1 MRNLFLVVLCAGM
14 AYSGLAQKKDSIN
27 TNYQRSSLALFLMED
42 VGMPMK
48 DTILQSF
55 NTAPFP
61 DKFNNHNVAVRSFER
76 CTTLTEEDQAAFDAA
91 VNLATSQNAAEAP
104 KKKGMFGK
112 FLKAAASDA
121 SGGVVG
127 ATSKDE
133 MAVSANKFLVDQ
145 KIAKQM
151 FDKWFLDS
159 AGNFSLALAQER
171 GLYNATKSDVEQA
184 ASSVYGTASLA
195 DAGIDLVNNTFAVV
209 CNYRYMPKDSLVALI
224 GGVAV
229 AAAEASGNSYAV
241 MGAKAA
247 MMALSASLGAGYY
260 VVVNTYLFQLNWN
273 DNVQNQLS
281 QVWDNREAY
290 DAADFYGFKYIG
302 NTTGWAQ
309 VKAGIFTNKDQAEL
323 IQIATVNATD
333 AAIAKLEKKY
343 DVFKTKS
350 PLMVAEDGTL
360 YAHIGM
366 KEGIEPKDKYEVLE
380 RAIDPKTGRTIYKSK
395 GTITVVKDHIWDNRY
410 MADQEPDHDSS
421 INETY
426 FEGKGDYY
434 NGLLIRQIK

>member
-61 DKFNNHNVAVRSFER
+61 NKFNNHNVAVRSFER

>member
-91 VNLATSQNAAEAP
+91 VNLATSQNAAAAP

>member
-61 DKFNNHNVAVRSFER
+61 DKYNDHNVAVRSFER
-76 CTTLTEEDQAAFDAA
+76 CTTLTAEDQAAFDAA

-281 QVWDNREAY
+281 QVWNNREAY
-290 DAADFYGFKYIG
+290 DAADFYAFKYIG

>member
-1 MRNLFLVVLCAGM
+1 
-14 AYSGLAQKKDSIN
+14 
-27 TNYQRSSLALFLMED
+27 MED

-281 QVWDNREAY
+281 QVWNNREAY

>member
-14 AYSGLAQKKDSIN
+14 AYSGLAQKKDSIS

>member
-281 QVWDNREAY
+281 QVWNNREAY

-323 IQIATVNATD
+323 IRIATVNATD

>member
-121 SGGVVG
+121 SGGVVE

-323 IQIATVNATD
+323 IRIATVNATD

>member
-1 MRNLFLVVLCAGM
+1 MRNLFLVVLCTGM

-323 IQIATVNATD
+323 IRIATVNATD

>member
-281 QVWDNREAY
+281 QVWNNREAY

>member
-55 NTAPFP
+55 ITAPFP

-184 ASSVYGTASLA
+184 ASSVYGTASWA

-323 IQIATVNATD
+323 IRIATVNATD

>member
-61 DKFNNHNVAVRSFER
+61 DKFNDHNVAVRSFER

-281 QVWDNREAY
+281 QVWNNREAY
-290 DAADFYGFKYIG
+290 DAADFYAFKYIG

>member
-1 MRNLFLVVLCAGM
+1 
-14 AYSGLAQKKDSIN
+14 
-27 TNYQRSSLALFLMED
+27 MED

-323 IQIATVNATD
+323 IRIATVNATD

>member
-290 DAADFYGFKYIG
+290 DAADFYAFKYIG

-323 IQIATVNATD
+323 IRIATVNATD

>member
-1 MRNLFLVVLCAGM
+1 MVLCAGM

-61 DKFNNHNVAVRSFER
+61 DKFNDHNVAVRSFER

-323 IQIATVNATD
+323 IRIATVNATD

>member
-1 MRNLFLVVLCAGM
+1 MQVWHILDLHK
-14 AYSGLAQKKDSIN
+14 KKDSIN

-159 AGNFSLALAQER
+159 VGNFSLALAQER

-323 IQIATVNATD
+323 IRIATVNATD

>member
-27 TNYQRSSLALFLMED
+27 TNYQRSSLTLFLMED

>member
-151 FDKWFLDS
+151 CDKWFLDS

>member
-1 MRNLFLVVLCAGM
+1 MKNLFLVILCAGM
-14 AYSGLAQKKDSIN
+14 AYTGFAQKKDSIN

-42 VGMPMK
+42 VGMPIK
-48 DTILQSF
+48 DTILESF
-55 NTAPFP
+55 TTAPFP
-61 DKFNNHNVAVRSFER
+61 DKFNNHNVAIRSFER
-76 CTTLTEEDQAAFDAA
+76 CTTLTAEDQAAFDAA

-112 FLKAAASDA
+112 LLKSLASEA
-121 SGGVVG
+121 TGGVVG

-133 MAVSANKFLVDQ
+133 MAISANKFLVEQ

-184 ASSVYGTASLA
+184 ESSVYGTASLA

-229 AAAEASGNSYAV
+229 AAAEASGNDYAI

-273 DNVQNQLS
+273 DDVQNQLS
-281 QVWDNREAY
+281 QVWNNREAY
-290 DAADFYGFKYIG
+290 DAADFYAFKYIG

-309 VKAGIFTNKDQAEL
+309 VKAGVFTDKDQAEL
-323 IQIATVNATD
+323 IKIATVNSTD

-360 YAHIGM
+360 YAHIGL

>member
-1 MRNLFLVVLCAGM
+1 
-14 AYSGLAQKKDSIN
+14 
-27 TNYQRSSLALFLMED
+27 
-42 VGMPMK
+42 MK

>member
-61 DKFNNHNVAVRSFER
+61 DKFNNHNVAVRSFGR

>member
-14 AYSGLAQKKDSIN
+14 AYSGLAQKKIQL
-27 TNYQRSSLALFLMED
+27 TPTYQRSSLALFLMED

>member
-48 DTILQSF
+48 DTILQSL

-323 IQIATVNATD
+323 IRIATVNATD

>member
-323 IQIATVNATD
+323 IRIATVNATD

-426 FEGKGDYY
+426 VEGKGDYY

>member
-281 QVWDNREAY
+281 QVWNNREAY
-290 DAADFYGFKYIG
+290 DAADFYAFKYIG

>member
-309 VKAGIFTNKDQAEL
+309 VKAGIFINKDQAEL
-323 IQIATVNATD
+323 IRIATVNATD

>member
-241 MGAKAA
+241 MGAKTA

>member
-1 MRNLFLVVLCAGM
+1 
-14 AYSGLAQKKDSIN
+14 
-27 TNYQRSSLALFLMED
+27 MED

>member
-1 MRNLFLVVLCAGM
+1 
-14 AYSGLAQKKDSIN
+14 
-27 TNYQRSSLALFLMED
+27 
-42 VGMPMK
+42 MPMK

-323 IQIATVNATD
+323 IRIATVNATD

>member
-1 MRNLFLVVLCAGM
+1 
-14 AYSGLAQKKDSIN
+14 
-27 TNYQRSSLALFLMED
+27 MED

-366 KEGIEPKDKYEVLE
+366 KEGIEPKDKSEVLE

>member
-260 VVVNTYLFQLNWN
+260 VV
-273 DNVQNQLS
+273 
-281 QVWDNREAY
+281 
-290 DAADFYGFKYIG
+290 
-302 NTTGWAQ
+302 
-309 VKAGIFTNKDQAEL
+309 L
-323 IQIATVNATD
+323 ILIC
-333 AAIAKLEKKY
+333 
-343 DVFKTKS
+343 
-350 PLMVAEDGTL
+350 
-360 YAHIGM
+360 
-366 KEGIEPKDKYEVLE
+366 
-380 RAIDPKTGRTIYKSK
+380 
-395 GTITVVKDHIWDNRY
+395 
-410 MADQEPDHDSS
+410 SS
-421 INETY
+421 
-426 FEGKGDYY
+426 
-434 NGLLIRQIK
+434 

>member
-42 VGMPMK
+42 VGIPMK

>member
-1 MRNLFLVVLCAGM
+1 MKNLFLVVLCAGM

-27 TNYQRSSLALFLMED
+27 TDYQRSSLALFLMED

-55 NTAPFP
+55 VTAPFP
-61 DKFNNHNVAVRSFER
+61 DKFNNHNLDVRSFER
-76 CTTLTEEDQAAFDAA
+76 CTTLSSEDQAAFDKA
-91 VNLATSQNAAEAP
+91 VQLATSQNAAEAP

-112 FLKAAASDA
+112 LLKSVASDA
-121 SGGVVG
+121 SGGVIG
-127 ATSKDE
+127 SSSRDE
-133 MAVSANKFLVDQ
+133 MAMAANKFLVDQ
-145 KIAKQM
+145 NIAKQM
-151 FDKWFLDS
+151 FDKWFLDT

-184 ASSVYGTASLA
+184 ASSVYGTAALA

-209 CNYRYMPKDSLVALI
+209 CSYRYMPKDSLVDFVSQLAML
-224 GGVAV
+224 
-229 AAAEASGNSYAV
+229 AAEASGNGS
-241 MGAKAA
+241 AKLGVQAA
-247 MMALSASLGAGYY
+247 KKIMSASLGAGYY

-273 DNVQNQLS
+273 DDVQNQLT
-281 QVWDNREAY
+281 QVWDNRAAY
-290 DAADFYGFKYIG
+290 DSASFYAFKYIG
-302 NTTGWAQ
+302 YTTGWAQ
-309 VKAGIFTNKDQAEL
+309 VKAGIFTDKDQAEL
-323 IQIATVNATD
+323 IKIATVNATD
-333 AAIAKLEKKY
+333 VAIAKLEKKY

-360 YAHIGM
+360 YAHIGL

-426 FEGKGDYY
+426 FEGNGDYY

>member
-61 DKFNNHNVAVRSFER
+61 DKFNDHNVAVRSFER

-323 IQIATVNATD
+323 IRIATVNATD

>member
-323 IQIATVNATD
+323 IRIATVNATD

-350 PLMVAEDGTL
+350 PLMIAEDGTL

>member
-1 MRNLFLVVLCAGM
+1 
-14 AYSGLAQKKDSIN
+14 
-27 TNYQRSSLALFLMED
+27 
-42 VGMPMK
+42 MPMK

-104 KKKGMFGK
+104 KKKGVFGK

>member
-1 MRNLFLVVLCAGM
+1 
-14 AYSGLAQKKDSIN
+14 
-27 TNYQRSSLALFLMED
+27 
-42 VGMPMK
+42 
-48 DTILQSF
+48 
-55 NTAPFP
+55 
-61 DKFNNHNVAVRSFER
+61 
-76 CTTLTEEDQAAFDAA
+76 
-91 VNLATSQNAAEAP
+91 
-104 KKKGMFGK
+104 MFGK

-366 KEGIEPKDKYEVLE
+366 EEGIEPKDKYEVLE

>member
-171 GLYNATKSDVEQA
+171 GLYNATKSDVVQA

>member
-1 MRNLFLVVLCAGM
+1 
-14 AYSGLAQKKDSIN
+14 
-27 TNYQRSSLALFLMED
+27 MED

-61 DKFNNHNVAVRSFER
+61 DKFNDHNVAVRSFER
-76 CTTLTEEDQAAFDAA
+76 CTTLTAEDQAAFDAA

>member
-42 VGMPMK
+42 VGMPMN

-260 VVVNTYLFQLNWN
+260 VVVNTYLFKLNWN

-323 IQIATVNATD
+323 IRIATVNATD